1 MVNISDIPW
10 SEFAISDVRVTYISD
25 SLSKR
30 RTFRDTGVLRYEI
43 ELTTQEMKDRIGR
56 GVKAK
61 LSRAHNQVMTFVHP
75 RRGFTQGHEPLSKIQ
90 VTSALK
96 GADSITLTSVEAW
109 QLLAGDYIQ
118 MPNSTKMYEVAED
131 TALVTGDQDVE
142 LTGQIIIESLSGN
155 IACNNVAFYLV
166 SNGIIES
173 SESASEDQ
181 DIQITLTLVENL

>member
-1 MVNISDIPW
+1 MPW
-10 SEFAISDVRVTYISD
+10 SEFSIKDVRVMYISD

-43 ELTTQEMKDRIGR
+43 ELTTHEMKDRIGR

-61 LSRAHNQVMTFVHP
+61 LSKAHNQVMTFIHP
-75 RRGFTQGHEPLSKIQ
+75 RRGFTQGTEPLSKIQ
-90 VTSALK
+90 VVSALK
-96 GADSITLTSVEAW
+96 GSDSVTLTSIESW

-118 MPNSTKMYEVAED
+118 MPNSTKMYEVSED
-131 TALVTGDQDVE
+131 TSLIAGDQVVE
-142 LTGQIIIESLSGN
+142 LTGQIITEALSGN

-166 SNGIIES
+166 SDGIIES
-173 SESASEDQ
+173 SEDASEDQ